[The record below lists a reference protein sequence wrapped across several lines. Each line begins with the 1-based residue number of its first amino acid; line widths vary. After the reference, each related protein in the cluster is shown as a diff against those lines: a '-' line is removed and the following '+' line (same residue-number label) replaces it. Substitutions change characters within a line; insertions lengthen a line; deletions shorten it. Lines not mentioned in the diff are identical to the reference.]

1 MRPELAALNDALPEL
16 DWLRITDR
24 KSGAIK
30 LTPLDA
36 QPETRNLRRLKK
48 AVQARWGQVPLI
60 DMVTE
65 AALRTG
71 MLGHLTAVGSRE
83 APCRRIESSRPWVST
98 ICCFR
103 GWCPPPSRLTIESSS
118 C

>member
-1 MRPELAALNDALPEL
+1 MRAELAALNDALPDL
-16 DWLRITDR
+16 DWLQIADR

-36 QPETRNLRRLKK
+36 QPEPRNLRRLTR
-48 AVQARWGQVPLI
+48 AVRDRWGQVPLI

-71 MLGHLTAVGSRE
+71 MLGRLTAVGSPE
-83 APCRRIESSRPWVST
+83 ALERSV
-98 ICCFR
+98 
-103 GWCPPPSRLTIESSS
+103 L
-118 C
+118 